1 MMTLYYVNM
10 AILNSIISVFGL
22 WTDLSASVLFFVLR
36 WNRQGLKFYEKVW
49 MVKFVITG
57 EL

>member
-1 MMTLYYVNM
+1 MSFRTIMMTLYYVNM

-36 WNRQGLKFYEKVW
+36 
-49 MVKFVITG
+49 
-57 EL
+57 